1 MIVCVHHTQVSVF
14 IVGITKP
21 LYTIHIFQHV
31 GECRKGVLKL
41 LERFKK
47 KVLKNQVLT
56 SYMIGRIVIGT
67 PTPIMNVIFTTTYC
81 MSIFVTYQEKE
92 EKDEKSRQTSV
103 GTRWRWTA

>member
-1 MIVCVHHTQVSVF
+1 MYVF
-14 IVGITKP
+14 IITHNVSIFITVWNHETT
-21 LYTIHIFQHV
+21 TIHIFKRV

-67 PTPIMNVIFTTTYC
+67 PTPIMNVIFATTYC